1 MDLSQNLNNSFEYA
15 KKLFSDFGRL
25 IILIIL
31 DLIPIVNWI
40 VIGYAARVLKE
51 SPGAD
56 APPKLEDYG
65 GMFVA
70 GAKVFFAA
78 LIYMIIPLILL
89 AAGIGSMAAA
99 MFPTFGPD
107 FVMSGFSPA
116 QFFMFG
122 GIGLSLIILGVI
134 VAFFMLIV
142 LAAGIAHLI
151 KTGSFGKAFAFGE
164 IFRLIGKIG
173 WGKYLAWVILVAII
187 AGMVGA
193 IVGSIPYVGW
203 LIQAIIAPA
212 LSVFFFR
219 SMGLLYSEG
228 TQ

>member
-1 MDLSQNLNNSFEYA
+1 
-15 KKLFSDFGRL
+15 
-25 IILIIL
+25 
-31 DLIPIVNWI
+31 
-40 VIGYAARVLKE
+40 
-51 SPGAD
+51 
-56 APPKLEDYG
+56 
-65 GMFVA
+65 
-70 GAKVFFAA
+70 
-78 LIYMIIPLILL
+78 MIIPLILF

-142 LAAGIAHLI
+142 LAAGIAHMI

-173 WGKYLAWVILVAII
+173 WGKYLAWAILVAII
-187 AGMVGA
+187 AGIVGA